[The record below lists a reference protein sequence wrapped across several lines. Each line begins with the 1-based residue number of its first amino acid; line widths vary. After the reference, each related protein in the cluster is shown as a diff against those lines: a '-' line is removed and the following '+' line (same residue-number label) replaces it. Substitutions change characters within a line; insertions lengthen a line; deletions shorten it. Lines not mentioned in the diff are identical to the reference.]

1 MSEPLTDDQLAN
13 VRNCA
18 AELAFQEWDE
28 TERADLDAAITRLDF
43 LERKLIAAE
52 KLARRLAFSTCVMAG
67 ISKAHDAQNVLNR
80 QAIDDYDDVTE

>member
-1 MSEPLTDDQLAN
+1 MSKPLTDDQLAN

-18 AELAFQEWDE
+18 HELAFQEWDE

-52 KLARRLAFSTCVMAG
+52 QLARRLAASNCLMAG
-67 ISKAHDAQNVLNR
+67 NSKIHDASINLNR
-80 QAIDDYDDVTE
+80 QAIDIYDEMTE